1 MEQLAETA
9 RQKKDA
15 FLQARANKA
24 DFDTLKQL
32 ASEYG
37 NAMAAWHKARWP
49 GKKFSKP
56 SVGYL
61 IRAL

>member
-1 MEQLAETA
+1 MNELAEIA
-9 RQKKDA
+9 RQKKEE
-15 FLQARANKA
+15 FISARAARA
-24 DFDTLKQL
+24 DFETLKRL
-32 ASEYG
+32 GAAY
-37 NAMAAWHKARWP
+37 ADAIAAWHKARFP